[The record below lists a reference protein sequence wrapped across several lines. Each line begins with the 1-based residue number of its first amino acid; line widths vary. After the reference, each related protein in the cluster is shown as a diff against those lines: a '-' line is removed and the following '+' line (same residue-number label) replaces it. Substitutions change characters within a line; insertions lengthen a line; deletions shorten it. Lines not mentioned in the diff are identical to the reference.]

1 MLDENNF
8 HKLIEQQEGGGKQ
21 RVKQRVEAALPEAT
35 EVQTRGPVLA
45 VSADSRRRILVLV
58 SLALALVIAAAVAIG
73 LVFGLKKK
81 NPIIRYIGSI
91 DCEVIV
97 TDVTLKQYSAE
108 NGKNY
113 LYFDEYEDALYF
125 DDTYFKDIKSGKL
138 ICYNEYILFPDETY
152 LTFCVTD
159 DRTEIDIF
167 DAFKASCVSSETING
182 VEVKYTD
189 DYLDEES
196 AAYFTY
202 KGNIY
207 YLEVDDA
214 EPGYA
219 RVLARKLLEN
229 AAK

>member
-81 NPIIRYIGSI
+81 NPVFRYFCSM
-91 DCEVIV
+91 DYELVI

-113 LYFDEYEDALYF
+113 LFLDEYEDALYL

-152 LTFCVTD
+152 LILRVTD
-159 DRTEIDIF
+159 DRTEIDML
-167 DAFKASCVSSETING
+167 DVFKASCVSSETING

-189 DYLDEES
+189 AYLDEES
-196 AAYFTY
+196 VAYFTY

-219 RVLARKLLEN
+219 RVLARRLLEN

>member
-1 MLDENNF
+1 MLDENKF

-45 VSADSRRRILVLV
+45 VSSDSRRRILVLV

-81 NPIIRYIGSI
+81 NPAFRYFCSM
-91 DCEVIV
+91 DYESVI

-113 LYFDEYEDALYF
+113 LFLDEYEDALYL
-125 DDTYFKDIKSGKL
+125 DDNYFKDFKSGEI

-152 LTFCVTD
+152 LILRVTD
-159 DRTEIDIF
+159 DRTEIDML
-167 DAFKASCVSSETING
+167 DVFKASCVSSETING

-189 DYLDEES
+189 AYLDEES

-219 RVLARKLLEN
+219 RVLARRLLEN